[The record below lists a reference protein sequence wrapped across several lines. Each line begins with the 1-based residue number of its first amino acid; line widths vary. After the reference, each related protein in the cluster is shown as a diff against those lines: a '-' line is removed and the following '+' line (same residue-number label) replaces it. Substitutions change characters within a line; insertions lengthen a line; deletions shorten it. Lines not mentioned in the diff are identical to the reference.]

1 MAVDE
6 DLSLVEQ
13 SLRGDQI
20 AFGRLVD
27 KYQRLVFNLALNM
40 SKNHDD
46 AADITQSVFL
56 KVFEKLQSF
65 DPKYKFFSWL
75 YRIAVNESL
84 NFVQKRGR
92 TEELEEET
100 VSDLPSPDGVMES
113 GDITQGVQDALLEL
127 DLNYRVV
134 LILKHFQ
141 ELSYEEISQVL
152 DIPEKLVKSR
162 LFTARTMLRTV
173 CKQRGIAQG

>member
-1 MAVDE
+1 MVDD
-6 DLSLVEQ
+6 DLTFVRQTLQ
-13 SLRGDQI
+13 GDQI
-20 AFGRLVD
+20 AFERLVD

-40 SKNHDD
+40 ARDYDD

-56 KVFEKLQSF
+56 KVYEKLSTF

-84 NFVQKRGR
+84 NLVQKQGR
-92 TEELEEET
+92 TEALVEET
-100 VSDLPSPDGVMES
+100 ASELPMPDGTVES
-113 GDITQGVQDALLEL
+113 GDITQGVQEALLEL

-134 LILKHFQ
+134 LVLKHFQ
-141 ELSYEEISQVL
+141 DLSYEEISHIL

-162 LFTARTMLRTV
+162 LFSARMMLRTV
-173 CKQRGIAQG
+173 CKRRGLA